1 MSFDKAKAMR
11 NAERYVAQGKIRSA
25 ITEYRSVVDNDP
37 RDIATLNMLGDLYA
51 KSAEKKDAVQCYLQV
66 AEHYGTQGFS
76 QKAIAIYNKIS
87 RIQPDSIEVS
97 AKLAELHKSKG
108 SLSEAR
114 SHYTT
119 LAEHYQKNGR
129 RLEALSMYKQIALL
143 DPNNTEVCLNLAD
156 SYIREGQRDDAV
168 EAYAEAGAR
177 FSRQGKHEEAIRA
190 LMKGYDIRSTDL
202 RVLNGLVKAQTAL
215 GRAGKAASLLE
226 EILENEPYNRDVL
239 YLLIECCIDSQNAP
253 GAEKAV
259 IKLVEIEPANYS
271 KFLDLIRIYL
281 NVNDPES
288 AARILTMSSE
298 YLLAGGQADEC
309 GKWINE
315 ILERDAKQLSGLRL
329 LVRYNS
335 WLNDENGI
343 RLSLERLY
351 AAASSAASVDDER
364 FALAQLVFIRPHE
377 TRYRD
382 RLTEIN
388 EQYGF
393 SDDDVDTEL
402 LKKQFE
408 SAKKEKPAEEFAG
421 FGAAEYQLADETTET
436 SHAAVGGYGSGDAVI
451 EADIFRH
458 EAVADINNDDIAAVA
473 GQRKRSLGEE
483 QKLQKELESIRFYIE
498 NDYRDLAGKALAEL
512 VREFGPSPD
521 IDVLLVQIGV
531 EIEEQKPKE
540 VVETLQTVE
549 VIEAVETID
558 TIEAVQPVETV
569 EEFPETLV
577 AGTLGIDEIRS
588 EFGLET
594 SEVEDETDDGDYDT
608 HYHTAVAYQE
618 MGLLEEA
625 IREFQDAINLT
636 RRTDG
641 TRRFFQCSNLLG
653 HCFLLNGMANHAIT
667 WFSRALETPEL
678 TDDEHHGLWYELAAA
693 FEANGDIADSAKYF
707 EMIYAENVDYRDV
720 GERVK
725 ALVVNH

>member
-25 ITEYRSVVDNDP
+25 INEYRSVVDNDP

-51 KSAEKKDAVQCYLQV
+51 KSAEKRDAVDCYLQV
-66 AEHYGTQGFS
+66 AEHYNTQGFS

-97 AKLAELHKSKG
+97 AKLAELHKMKG

-114 SHYTT
+114 AHYTT

-143 DPNNTEVCLNLAD
+143 DPNNTDVCLNLAD

-177 FSRQGKHEEAIRA
+177 FSRQNKHEEAIRS

-202 RVLNGLVKAQTAL
+202 RILNGLVKAQTAL

-253 GAEKAV
+253 AAEKAV

-298 YLLAGGQADEC
+298 YLLAGGQSDEC

-315 ILERDAKQLSGLRL
+315 ILERDPAQLSGLRL
-329 LVRYNS
+329 LIRYNS

-351 AAASSAASVDDER
+351 AAASAADSAEDER

-388 EQYGF
+388 EQYGY
-393 SDDDVDTEL
+393 SDDDIDSEL
-402 LKKQFE
+402 LKAQFAKQDAVQPGDDEAGFNSSFADLNEYETPAITESGFE
-408 SAKKEKPAEEFAG
+408 HKNNAFEVKSFEDEAGFDFVPAEGDGADQAG
-421 FGAAEYQLADETTET
+421 SPNL
-436 SHAAVGGYGSGDAVI
+436 
-451 EADIFRH
+451 
-458 EAVADINNDDIAAVA
+458 
-473 GQRKRSLGEE
+473 SLSDE
-483 QKLQKELESIRFYIE
+483 QKLQKELDSITFYIE
-498 NDYRDLAGKALAEL
+498 NDYNELAEKALAEL
-512 VREFGPSPD
+512 SKEFGDRPE
-521 IDVLLVQIGV
+521 ILTLRKKIGV
-531 EIEEQKPKE
+531 EFEEEKPTEAAEKLE
-540 VVETLQTVE
+540 TVE
-549 VIEAVETID
+549 AVEAVETL
-558 TIEAVQPVETV
+558 ETV
-569 EEFPETLV
+569 EAVEPVEAVEEEFV
-577 AGTLGIDEIRS
+577 ANTLGIDEIRS
-588 EFGLET
+588 EFGLEDAEAE
-594 SEVEDETDDGDYDT
+594 SEDGGHDYDT

-618 MGLLEEA
+618 MGLTEEA

-636 RRTDG
+636 KINDG

-653 HCFLLNGMANHAIT
+653 HCFLQNGMANHAVT
-667 WFSRALETPEL
+667 WFNRALETADL
-678 TDDEHHGLWYELAAA
+678 SDEEYHGLWYELAVAY
-693 FEANGDIADSAKYF
+693 EANGDESDAAKYF
-707 EMIYAENVDYRDV
+707 EKVYAENVDFRDV
-720 GERVK
+720 SERVK
-725 ALVVNH
+725 NLVVSHR